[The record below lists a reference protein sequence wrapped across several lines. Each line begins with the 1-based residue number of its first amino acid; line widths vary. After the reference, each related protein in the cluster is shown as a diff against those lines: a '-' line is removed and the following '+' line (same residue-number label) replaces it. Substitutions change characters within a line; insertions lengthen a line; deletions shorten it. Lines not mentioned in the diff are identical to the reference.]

1 MNINYFFR
9 KEFKRWVDEYQEG
22 VRFVL
27 KGKLITEERSKFQKI
42 TIFESNN
49 YPMCKEISNRQLT
62 LPLYP
67 TMRDKDV
74 NYVCDSLRE
83 IINE

>member
-1 MNINYFFR
+1 
-9 KEFKRWVDEYQEG
+9 
-22 VRFVL
+22 
-27 KGKLITEERSKFQKI
+27 
-42 TIFESNN
+42 
-49 YPMCKEISNRQLT
+49 MCKEISNRQLT